1 MDKYIGIDVHASS
14 CTIAVVDAHGKQVG
28 SYVVATNGQ
37 EIVECLR
44 AIPGQ
49 RHVCFEEG
57 TQSGW
62 LYEILEPHAVEVV
75 VAGVEAGRRGP
86 KDDKRDAFGLAEDL
100 RLGAIKT
107 RVFKNGGPYKALR
120 ELARTHRMVVRDV
133 VRTKN
138 RIKSMYR
145 SHGVAVAG
153 KSVYSSAGREP
164 WQAQLPEACRGPVR
178 TLYAELD
185 ALEEVRDDAE
195 KALVQEARKFPI
207 TKLLATCPGLGAIR
221 AAQLVP
227 IVVSP
232 HRFRTKRQFWSY
244 CGLGIVMR
252 SSSDWVRDKN
262 EQWQRAQVQQTRGLN
277 LTHNHHLKAIFK
289 GAATTVIAQHPDEP
303 LNLAYQHWL
312 AAGTKPNLAKVSLA
326 RKIATIALMMW
337 KTEEEYDSSKHSKT
351 VSP

>member
-1 MDKYIGIDVHASS
+1 MDKYIGIDVHAAS
-14 CTIAVVDAHGKQVG
+14 CTIAVVDARGKQTG
-28 SYVVATNGQ
+28 SHVVATNGQ
-37 EIVECLR
+37 EIVECLG
-44 AIPGQ
+44 AIPGE

-57 TQSGW
+57 TQTGW

-100 RLGAIKT
+100 RQGAIKT
-107 RVFKNGGPYKALR
+107 RVFKKGGPYKALR

-145 SHGVAVAG
+145 SRGVAVAG

-185 ALEEVRDDAE
+185 ALEEVRNDAE
-195 KALVQEARKFPI
+195 KALVQEARKFSI

-252 SSSDWVRDKN
+252 SSSDWIRDKN
-262 EQWQRAQVQQTRGLN
+262 GQWQRAQVQQTRGLN

-303 LNLAYQHWL
+303 LNLAYQRWL

-326 RKIATIALMMW
+326 RKIAAIALVMW
-337 KTEEEYDSSKHSKT
+337 KTEEEYDSSKHNQT

>member
-1 MDKYIGIDVHASS
+1 
-14 CTIAVVDAHGKQVG
+14 VVDARGKQAG
-28 SYVVATNGQ
+28 SHVVATNGQ

-75 VAGVEAGRRGP
+75 VAGVAAGSRGP

-100 RLGAIKT
+100 RLGAIKI

-145 SHGVAVAG
+145 SRGVVVAG
-153 KSVYSSAGREP
+153 KSVYSSTDREP
-164 WQAQLPEACRGPVR
+164 WQEQLPEACRGPVR

-185 ALEEVRDDAE
+185 ALEEVRSDAE
-195 KALVQEARKFPI
+195 RALPRGRGGRRAR
-207 TKLLATCPGLGAIR
+207 AVLGGGGDVAAAR
-221 AAQLVP
+221 AAQTHAWATQGHRDARQPVALQTRQQLP
-227 IVVSP
+227 RPADRHPPLWKQRHAQDLRPGTPMPAGSP
-232 HRFRTKRQFWSY
+232 RR
-244 CGLGIVMR
+244 LR
-252 SSSDWVRDKN
+252 SSRC
-262 EQWQRAQVQQTRGLN
+262 
-277 LTHNHHLKAIFK
+277 
-289 GAATTVIAQHPDEP
+289 
-303 LNLAYQHWL
+303 
-312 AAGTKPNLAKVSLA
+312 
-326 RKIATIALMMW
+326 
-337 KTEEEYDSSKHSKT
+337 SSST
-351 VSP
+351 F

>member
-1 MDKYIGIDVHASS
+1 
-14 CTIAVVDAHGKQVG
+14 
-28 SYVVATNGQ
+28 
-37 EIVECLR
+37 L
-44 AIPGQ
+44 PG
-49 RHVCFEEG
+49 
-57 TQSGW
+57 
-62 LYEILEPHAVEVV
+62 
-75 VAGVEAGRRGP
+75 
-86 KDDKRDAFGLAEDL
+86 
-100 RLGAIKT
+100 
-107 RVFKNGGPYKALR
+107 
-120 ELARTHRMVVRDV
+120 
-133 VRTKN
+133 
-138 RIKSMYR
+138 
-145 SHGVAVAG
+145 
-153 KSVYSSAGREP
+153 
-164 WQAQLPEACRGPVR
+164 ACRGPVR

-185 ALEEVRDDAE
+185 ALEEVRNDAE

-207 TKLLATCPGLGAIR
+207 TKLLSTCPGLGPIR

-232 HRFRTKRQFWSY
+232 HRFRTKRQFWPY

-262 EQWQRAQVQQTRGLN
+262 GQWQRAQVQQTRGLN

-303 LNLAYQHWL
+303 LNLAYQRWL

-326 RKIATIALMMW
+326 RKIATIVLVMW